1 MSAIYQMYIF
11 GKCSSLFV
19 VSSHGDSITKLT
31 IPYYSLV
38 TGLFPLQTHTQTK
51 GFLFQAKRGNQG
63 IQPKHAL
70 KNTK

>member
-1 MSAIYQMYIF
+1 MYIF

-38 TGLFPLQTHTQTK
+38 TGLFLYKHTQTK